1 MFNPLDSNFLLDRD
15 NYLCHYVTFITF
27 SNAAASIVAVT
38 LVGSFSLLFTM
49 IACIAFIVEVILSYV
64 VVSAVAPVT
73 PFKPVSAA
81 GPTRVRKN
89 TTGAHLLLLVVHDPM
104 GGVGEGVIVPYIGC
118 TTVLP

>member
-1 MFNPLDSNFLLDRD
+1 MCR
-15 NYLCHYVTFITF
+15 YVTFITF

-38 LVGSFSLLFTM
+38 LVGSFRFLFTM
-49 IACIAFIVEVILSYV
+49 MACIAFIVEKILSYV

-89 TTGAHLLLLVVHDPM
+89 TTGVS
-104 GGVGEGVIVPYIGC
+104 VIVGRA
-118 TTVLP
+118 